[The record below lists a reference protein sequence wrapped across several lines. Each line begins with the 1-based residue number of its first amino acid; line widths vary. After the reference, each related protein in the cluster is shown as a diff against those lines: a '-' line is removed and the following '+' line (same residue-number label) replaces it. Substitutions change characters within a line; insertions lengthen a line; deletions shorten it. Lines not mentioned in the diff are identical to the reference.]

1 MTEEEKTRLVEQY
14 SRAEISAVDLRHALG
29 NIGYADVII
38 ELAKRD
44 LPLPRASQVGREEQ
58 IAKAAAWLFPTDAN
72 LEALD
77 RIMKRKAGG
86 KAHPENIL
94 E

>member
-1 MTEEEKTRLVEQY
+1 MTDDEKTRLVEQY
-14 SRAEISAVDLRHALG
+14 SRAGISAVELRHALG
-29 NIGYADVII
+29 DISYADVII

-58 IAKAAAWLFPTDAN
+58 IARAEAWLFPKRVN
-72 LEALD
+72 FEAFD
-77 RIMKRKAGG
+77 RIMQHKGG
-86 KAHPENIL
+86 EPPRPEDAL